1 MHQKFVS
8 DESQRERYWGRSY
21 WGWETF
27 SKSRPNAC
35 HAALSHLEKL
45 GKVRSIITQ
54 NVDRLHQMAGS
65 KRVLELHGTTWV
77 VTCLEPECDYK
88 VGREKF
94 QQTLLSMNPQIV
106 EKEKLRHHANG
117 DSKYS
122 VGNDVDGDS
131 AVRLNVRAME
141 HTPGLTRPDGDVEV
155 ELQETFHYPSCPRC
169 GPEKGVLKP
178 DVTFFGDN
186 VPKQRVKLA
195 YDR

>member
-1 MHQKFVS
+1 
-8 DESQRERYWGRSY
+8 
-21 WGWETF
+21 
-27 SKSRPNAC
+27 
-35 HAALSHLEKL
+35 
-45 GKVRSIITQ
+45 
-54 NVDRLHQMAGS
+54 MAGS

-94 QQTLLSMNPQIV
+94 QQTLLSMNPHLV
-106 EKEKLRHHANG
+106 EEEQQLRHNTAG
-117 DSKYS
+117 D
-122 VGNDVDGDS
+122 DVVS
-131 AVRLNVRAME
+131 RNKRLNIRAME
-141 HTPGLTRPDGDVEV
+141 QTPGLTRPDGDVEV
-155 ELQETFHYPSCPRC
+155 ELQETFHYPCCPLC